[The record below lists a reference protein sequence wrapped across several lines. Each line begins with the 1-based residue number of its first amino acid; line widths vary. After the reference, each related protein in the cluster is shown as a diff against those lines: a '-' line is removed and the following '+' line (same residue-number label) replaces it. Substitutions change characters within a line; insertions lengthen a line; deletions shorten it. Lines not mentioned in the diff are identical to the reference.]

1 MLTLWE
7 TAYTF
12 VKGYVAGIQKLI
24 MAQIQQLVL
33 CTKRQTY
40 YAYFFVKTDKKLK
53 EAPEGIEP
61 STSSLLDWRSNQLSY
76 GAVDI
81 LLWKHQNDT
90 QSLSTN
96 DNETGLGIGRSKR
109 FLSACYMYM
118 YTSHRQKIIIF
129 LGLWKC
135 HNW

>member
-1 MLTLWE
+1 MGNSIYICKRVCSRNTKINYGTNTTVGSLHKKTNILR
-7 TAYTF
+7 
-12 VKGYVAGIQKLI
+12 L
-24 MAQIQQLVL
+24 LL
-33 CTKRQTY
+33 CTNTQ
-40 YAYFFVKTDKKLK
+40 KLK
-53 EAPEGIEP
+53 EAPEGFEP

-96 DNETGLGIGRSKR
+96 DSETGLGIGRSKR

-118 YTSHRQKIIIF
+118 YISHRQKRIIF
-129 LGLWKC
+129 LGL
-135 HNW
+135 